1 MDKKTGIL
9 SEFLGAFQDKNQ
21 FFEYLSAPGQ
31 FNRRIG
37 GESLLIVIFSSLYGL
52 VMGSYN
58 GFLQALSS
66 AVKLPILFTLSLLIC
81 FPAFFMLQQVLGSK
95 LGLRQMLSIMLAGF
109 AMISLIMASFAPIVV
124 FFLITGDNYGFLK
137 LLHVGIF
144 GLSSLFGM
152 RMVIDALRY
161 SCEEKKVYPKIGVQV
176 FRFWIIILAFVGMQ
190 LGWNLRPFIGDR
202 GLPFELFRA
211 REGNFYTAI
220 AGAAIDMVD
229 GPAIKQSSKK
239 TSDQKPSRSQN
250 EDANNGQ

>member
-1 MDKKTGIL
+1 
-9 SEFLGAFQDKNQ
+9 
-21 FFEYLSAPGQ
+21 
-31 FNRRIG
+31 
-37 GESLLIVIFSSLYGL
+37 
-52 VMGSYN
+52 
-58 GFLQALSS
+58 
-66 AVKLPILFTLSLLIC
+66 
-81 FPAFFMLQQVLGSK
+81 
-95 LGLRQMLSIMLAGF
+95 MLSIMLAGF